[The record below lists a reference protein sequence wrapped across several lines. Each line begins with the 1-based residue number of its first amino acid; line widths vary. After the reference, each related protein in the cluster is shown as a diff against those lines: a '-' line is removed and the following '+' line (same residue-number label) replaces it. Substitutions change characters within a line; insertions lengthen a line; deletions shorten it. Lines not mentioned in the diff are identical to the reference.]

1 MKKFLYTL
9 AILSVV
15 IFSFT
20 NIYATNMTNSTP
32 NIAPYNDT
40 APTMDNTFDSL
51 SVGIIVASILIV
63 IGVVFFYLI
72 PKE

>member
-20 NIYATNMTNSTP
+20 NIYATNLTNSTP
-32 NIAPYNDT
+32 NITPYSDNAPAMN
-40 APTMDNTFDSL
+40 NTFDSL
-51 SVGIIVASILIV
+51 SIGIIVASILIIV
-63 IGVVFFYLI
+63 GVVFFYLI